1 MLTKVD
7 WTPCANKDIIN
18 MFGCAAAFPRE
29 IPRHCLRIFGVIAD
43 KQYREHDVL
52 TRGAAV
58 LFISLTLS
66 ASLVAESIEGSV
78 VIRKRL
84 TKRRVTAAVPIYE
97 RGPAVELD
105 ADSEADP
112 IAFERSRVAI
122 YVEGQITKAPADQPS
137 GGDGAAEQAV
147 LAGSAGDPGG
157 FEGIVSEP

>member
-1 MLTKVD
+1 
-7 WTPCANKDIIN
+7 
-18 MFGCAAAFPRE
+18 MFGLCCDVFRDK
-29 IPRHCLRIFGVIAD
+29 IPRRRLRIFGVIAD

-52 TRGAAV
+52 TRGAAL

-66 ASLVAESIEGSV
+66 ASLMAESIEGTV

-105 ADSEADP
+105 ADSDADP
-112 IAFERSRVAI
+112 IAFERSRVAV
-122 YVEGQITKAPADQPS
+122 YVEGPLTKASVEQPS
-137 GGDGAAEQAV
+137 GGDGAAQSAV

-157 FEGIVSEP
+157 HESLVSEP